1 MGVMVMKIAVT
12 VKNTPNFSST
22 WADTEKLDFMNLLT
36 EEAAKASKD
45 F

>member
-22 WADTEKLDFMNLLT
+22 WADTEKLDFKNLLT
-36 EEAAKASKD
+36 QKATKASKD

>member
-1 MGVMVMKIAVT
+1 MKNAVT
-12 VKNTPNFSST
+12 VRNTPNFSST

-45 F
+45 C

>member
-1 MGVMVMKIAVT
+1 MGVMVTKIAVT

-22 WADTEKLDFMNLLT
+22 WTDTEKLDFKNLLT